1 MLKSFIQKL
10 FVLIILTTT
19 LVSPAFA
26 AVDYQ
31 VENQPQVIE
40 TVVQFEQKGILKQ
53 KDNGYLYVEVS
64 RDFIAEALPLIDAQG
79 KIVPPRHYTSKKGI
93 GAHISVMYEN
103 EQILNEIWEIK
114 ELGQE
119 FTFTVMELRTV
130 KLHKDNKVKKL
141 WLLAVAAPEL
151 EKLRESYGL
160 SSKLKDH
167 DFHITIG
174 TQVPG
179 KPQMKVD
186 KIILEE
192 SEELEEA
199 A

>member
-10 FVLIILTTT
+10 FVLVILTTS
-19 LVSPAFA
+19 LVSSAFA

-64 RDFIAEALPLIDAQG
+64 RDFIAEALP
-79 KIVPPRHYTSKKGI
+79 
-93 GAHISVMYEN
+93 
-103 EQILNEIWEIK
+103 
-114 ELGQE
+114 
-119 FTFTVMELRTV
+119 F
-130 KLHKDNKVKKL
+130 
-141 WLLAVAAPEL
+141 
-151 EKLRESYGL
+151 
-160 SSKLKDH
+160 
-167 DFHITIG
+167 G
-174 TQVPG
+174 TQIPG
-179 KPQMKVD
+179 KPQVKVES
-186 KIILEE
+186 IFLEE